1 MYNNKKKK
9 EATMKRKKIGAPLL
23 FLLLCIIL
31 SLPACGRDTE
41 EKEAKK
47 ATNRE
52 EAVNKT
58 ANKVTDKPE
67 ESTTNVQETKAPEV
81 QAAKESE
88 VQEPTKAPGPPKE
101 IGREEQFIAYDD
113 GTVLD
118 TKTNLMW
125 ASKSSET
132 MSWSNAKIYA
142 ENYKGGGY
150 TDWRMP
156 TESELESIHDPWLK
170 SPKGYLLSKYID
182 IQACCPWSSGKKPK
196 DPEDQYRVVF
206 DFANGLPYYGTKI
219 NDTKSPALPV
229 RGTKK

>member
-1 MYNNKKKK
+1 MKQKKS
-9 EATMKRKKIGAPLL
+9 GALSF
-23 FLLLCIIL
+23 FLLLFIIL
-31 SLPACGRDTE
+31 SFPACGRDTE

-47 ATNRE
+47 AADMKET
-52 EAVNKT
+52 ANKT
-58 ANKVTDKPE
+58 ADKVTDKPE
-67 ESTTNVQETKAPEV
+67 ESTTNVQE
-81 QAAKESE
+81 AKESAAQKE
-88 VQEPTKAPGPPKE
+88 KEPAVQEPIKTAVPPKE
-101 IGREEQFIAYDD
+101 IGREEQFIAYDN

-118 TKTNLMW
+118 TKTNLIW

-132 MSWSNAKIYA
+132 MNWSNAKTYI

-182 IQACCPWSSGKKPK
+182 IQACCPWTVDKKPK